1 MKRSKQRPRLA
12 GPHADVSGTI
22 VPDALYRIDE
32 IAARMGW
39 GDHALRAARR
49 RGLKVL
55 KSGKR
60 CYVIGSDL
68 LDFVRKGGS
77 DAN

>member
-1 MKRSKQRPRLA
+1 MKQSNQRRRPA
-12 GPHADVSGTI
+12 GPHTDVSGKI
-22 VPDALYRIDE
+22 VPEALYRIDE